1 MEEATNKVIHNANV
15 WSYVFLPP
23 PNQAYVVPNA
33 VAKPAASL
41 LFFETRKPAASL
53 QSTLVPWHHPMKNK
67 EVTEH
72 TLHDCHS
79 CMLNFLRRGYYLR
92 KNLALWLDFSNRNVH
107 VALCTFSR
115 LHASFFL

>member
-1 MEEATNKVIHNANV
+1 MEEATNKVVHNANV

-41 LFFETRKPAASL
+41 
-53 QSTLVPWHHPMKNK
+53 QSTLLVPWHHPMKNK